1 MMKLSKLQ
9 NFPQKTINYF
19 KEVKSEMA
27 KVSWP
32 TRKETVRYTVTVIG
46 ISFVV
51 SVFLGGLDYLFN
63 LAIQQI
69 ASRF

>member
-9 NFPQKTINYF
+9 NFPKKIVSYF

-32 TRKETVRYTVTVIG
+32 TRKETVRYTITVIG

-51 SVFLGGLDYLFN
+51 SIFLGGLDYLFN
-63 LAIQQI
+63 LSVQQI
-69 ASRF
+69 INRF

>member
-1 MMKLSKLQ
+1 MKLSKLQ
-9 NFPQKTINYF
+9 NFPKKIVSYF

-32 TRKETVRYTVTVIG
+32 TRKETVRYTITVIG

-51 SVFLGGLDYLFN
+51 SIFLGGLDYLFN
-63 LAIQQI
+63 LSVQQI
-69 ASRF
+69 INRF

>member
-1 MMKLSKLQ
+1 MKLSKLQ
-9 NFPQKTINYF
+9 NFPKKAVNYF

-51 SVFLGGLDYLFN
+51 SIFLGGLDYLFN
-63 LAIQQI
+63 LVIQQI
-69 ASRF
+69 ITRF